1 MNPLHSLEID
11 PPGFDPWVGK
21 IPWRRKWQPALV
33 LLPGKSHGQRSL
45 VGYSPRGRKE
55 LDTTER
61 LYLLHQHERK
71 NTSLKDEISTSWSP
85 WAQRNSVLGWPPTQH
100 VWLYQHLD
108 VWMYWTGKK
117 WTQEM
122 CILFCFPTLP
132 LTSDLMLNELLTC
145 LLKLLKCLFKYPFE
159 VIKPGW
165 KQVVNCLG
173 SETARG
179 RELRCPVLNVASW
192 PA

>member
-1 MNPLHSLEID
+1 MYNRLKNKVKAKEDIEET
-11 PPGFDPWVGK
+11 
-21 IPWRRKWQPALV
+21 IPWKQHNMSDKDGTIFIRK
-33 LLPGKSHGQRSL
+33 
-45 VGYSPRGRKE
+45 RKTVVS
-55 LDTTER
+55 DGTG
-61 LYLLHQHERK
+61 
-71 NTSLKDEISTSWSP
+71 S
-85 WAQRNSVLGWPPTQH
+85 

-108 VWMYWTGKK
+108 VWMYWTEKK

-173 SETARG
+173 SETASG
-179 RELRCPVLNVASW
+179 RELREVTELFRATWLRWGGSNVISGTTFW
-192 PA
+192 